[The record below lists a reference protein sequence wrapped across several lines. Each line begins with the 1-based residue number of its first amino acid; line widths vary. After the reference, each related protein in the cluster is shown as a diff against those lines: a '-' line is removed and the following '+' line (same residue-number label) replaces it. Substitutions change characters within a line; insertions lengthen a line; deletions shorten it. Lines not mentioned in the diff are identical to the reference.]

1 MRATLASEWGKTW
14 SVRSPALTLLG
25 GALLTLVVALS
36 LANDFVHG
44 ITVGRAPADA
54 TMPVPDALAPA
65 LLFGT
70 TVFVAFAMLPVTS
83 EYATGSV
90 RSTFL
95 AQPRRGLVLAA
106 KTIVVALGST
116 VTGALVG
123 AAGLLGTRWVLGD
136 HAAPLDAPA
145 LLVLKAGLLLAAYA
159 VLVAGVACVVRSPAG
174 TLAAGIAVTSGTLFF
189 PERVNAWTPGGAGL
203 RLLAGDTGQYPGAAD
218 SLVALAVLAAWAAAG
233 YAAGAWLLN
242 RRDA

>member
-1 MRATLASEWGKTW
+1 MRATLAAEWGKTW

-36 LANDFVHG
+36 LANDFVHD

-90 RSTFL
+90 RSTLL

-106 KTIVVALGST
+106 KTIVVALGGL
-116 VTGALVG
+116 VAGALVG
-123 AAGLLGTRWVLGD
+123 AAGILGTRWVLGD
-136 HAAPLDAPA
+136 QAAPLDAPA
-145 LLVLKAGLLLAAYA
+145 LLVLKAGLLLAAYS
-159 VLVAGVACVVRSPAG
+159 VLVAGLACVVRSPAG
-174 TLAAGIAVTSGTLFF
+174 VLAAGIAVTSGTLFL
-189 PERVNAWTPGGAGL
+189 PERVNAWTPGGAGM
-203 RLLAGDTGQYPGAAD
+203 RLLAGDTGQYPGAA

-233 YAAGAWLLN
+233 YTAGAWLLK